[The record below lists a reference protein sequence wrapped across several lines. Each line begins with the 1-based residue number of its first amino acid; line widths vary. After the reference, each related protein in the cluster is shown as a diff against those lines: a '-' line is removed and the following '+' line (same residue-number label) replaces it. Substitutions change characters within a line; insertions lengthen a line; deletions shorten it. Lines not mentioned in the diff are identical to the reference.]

1 MARIHQ
7 TIASRPP
14 SASRP
19 DAMREDASSMEG
31 SAAYARGL
39 PPAESHAPQ
48 RSGEAREL
56 DRIEPALLRRRWRSV
71 LGRPAPESLSRQLM
85 IRILAWREQI
95 ARLGDID
102 ASTRAALAAALRDDK
117 ENPCESESAWT
128 PRPGSVLV
136 REHDGVMH
144 RVMAL
149 DQGYAWNGR
158 VFASLSAVAGAITGT
173 KWNGRRFFGLDRKA
187 GGDGERLSKKEVAA
201 HASGQM
207 ASKRVAGT
215 KTETEPAGQV
225 ATRAGQKHC
234 VDGGLL

>member
-1 MARIHQ
+1 M
-7 TIASRPP
+7 
-14 SASRP
+14 
-19 DAMREDASSMEG
+19 
-31 SAAYARGL
+31 
-39 PPAESHAPQ
+39 
-48 RSGEAREL
+48 
-56 DRIEPALLRRRWRSV
+56 

-128 PRPGSVLV
+128 PRPGSVLL

-187 GGDGERLSKKEVAA
+187 GGDGERLSKNEVAA
-201 HASGQM
+201 RASGQM

-215 KTETEPAGQV
+215 KTETEPTGQV
-225 ATRAGQKHC
+225 ETRARRNCRVEGRQP
-234 VDGGLL
+234 